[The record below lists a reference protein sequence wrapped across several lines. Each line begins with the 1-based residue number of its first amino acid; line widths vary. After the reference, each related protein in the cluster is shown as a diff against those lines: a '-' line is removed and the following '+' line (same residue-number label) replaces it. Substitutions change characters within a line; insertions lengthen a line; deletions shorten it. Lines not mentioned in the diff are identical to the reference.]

1 MTLDFIFSTLKK
13 IIDVALVWL
22 VLYYIF
28 KNIRNNVKMS
38 LLFKGI
44 LFILILKLISEVWF
58 ITIGLLLEYVIMWG
72 PLALI
77 IIFNQKSE
85 MF

>member
-38 LLFKGI
+38 LLFKELY
-44 LFILILKLISEVWF
+44 LF
-58 ITIGLLLEYVIMWG
+58 
-72 PLALI
+72 
-77 IIFNQKSE
+77 
-85 MF
+85 